1 MRSKEKNE
9 EEKKIIEELR
19 KLENVFFKNFTNS
32 KFHQIIRKEE
42 KEQKNLETI
51 MKLDMKDDEDNNEEE
66 EALQKISEG
75 KV

>member
-1 MRSKEKNE
+1 
-9 EEKKIIEELR
+9 
-19 KLENVFFKNFTNS
+19 
-32 KFHQIIRKEE
+32 
-42 KEQKNLETI
+42 